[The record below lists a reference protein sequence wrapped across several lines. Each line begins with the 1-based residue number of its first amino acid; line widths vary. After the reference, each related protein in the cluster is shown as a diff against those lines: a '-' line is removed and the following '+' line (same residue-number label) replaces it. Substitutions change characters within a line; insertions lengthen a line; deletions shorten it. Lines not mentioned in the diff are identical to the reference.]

1 VNNASGGL
9 PPGPGAPGRRQ
20 RRLRRL
26 AWAVALS
33 GLLLDQLSKGWA
45 LQQLLPGQIKPLL
58 PGLLQL
64 QRVSNDGAA
73 FSLFAG
79 SVTVLGLV
87 SALVCV
93 GLVVWIQL
101 RPPETPLPALAA
113 GLLLAGAA
121 GNGLDRWRSGSVV
134 DFLELVPIHFPIFNI
149 ADVAINLAVVCFL
162 LDLLQSGRS
171 GERSGPGSGSRGGE
185 RDG

>member
-1 VNNASGGL
+1 MNSGTGGPPL
-9 PPGPGAPGRRQ
+9 GPGPTPRRQ

-26 AWAVALS
+26 AWAVALT
-33 GLLLDQLSKGWA
+33 GLLLDQLSKAWA
-45 LQQLLPGQIKPLL
+45 LQHLQPGQVQALL

-73 FSLFAG
+73 FSLFTG
-79 SVTVLGLV
+79 SVTLLGLV
-87 SALVCV
+87 SALVCLA
-93 GLVVWIQL
+93 LVAWIQW
-101 RPPETPLPALAA
+101 RPPEAPLLALAA

-134 DFLELVPIHFPIFNI
+134 DFLELVQIHFPIFNI
-149 ADVAINLAVVCFL
+149 ADVAINLAVICFL

-171 GERSGPGSGSRGGE
+171 GERSSSHGGE